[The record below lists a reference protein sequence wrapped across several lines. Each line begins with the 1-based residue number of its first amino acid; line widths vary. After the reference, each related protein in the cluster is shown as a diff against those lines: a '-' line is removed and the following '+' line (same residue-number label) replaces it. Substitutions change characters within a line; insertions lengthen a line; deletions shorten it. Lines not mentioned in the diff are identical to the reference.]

1 MEGRAVSQKGEI
13 PEGNRA
19 EQRTHADDN
28 EREAA
33 QGQVELRVLLERE
46 HAPAEA
52 CEDRHA

>member
-1 MEGRAVSQKGEI
+1 MSQKGEI

-33 QGQVELRVLLERE
+33 EGQVELRVLLERE